1 VITLELLN
9 TLPPERFV
17 ATLAGIFEHSPW
29 VAQGAAERRPFASR
43 LDLLDAMRNVV
54 HDAPAGRQQGLIL
67 AHPPL
72 GAGRTALP
80 LTQASTEEQRRA
92 GLDACTEADL
102 ARLRELNDAYRA
114 RHGFPFILAVRGHD
128 PQSIIAAFER
138 RLGNEP
144 AAERAMALE
153 QIGRIAGFRLAD
165 AVASPAAPEV
175 LAMLARLEAQG
186 AGPAGARVREWM
198 LAAGLDLAAVQ
209 AQDLLGVR
217 RAAVALAPRLLLGAH
232 LLLGAQHGPASQ
244 ALCHEG
250 RLGLTLGIAVAQSL
264 KQTAVRLPF
273 DLLVWARPSEG
284 GRSAAALLSDAAEIR
299 GCVALAL
306 EDAAG
311 DTRALAPL
319 LRAGA
324 CKDRVLAIVR
334 QPAPGFGPGGEPELD
349 AASVGRASRL
359 LEEFIRG
366 STDGID
372 ARTFVWP

>member
-1 VITLELLN
+1 MITLELLN

-43 LDLLDAMRNVV
+43 LDLLDAMRKVV
-54 HDAPAGRQQGLIL
+54 LDAPADRQQGLIL

-80 LTQASTEEQRRA
+80 LTQASAEEQRRA

-114 RHGFPFILAVRGHD
+114 RHGFPFILAVRGHG
-128 PQSIIAAFER
+128 PQSIIADFER

-175 LAMLARLEAQG
+175 LAMLARLEAQE
-186 AGPAGARVREWM
+186 AGPAGAPVREWM

-217 RAAVALAPRLLLGAH
+217 RAAVALAPRLLLTAH
-232 LLLGAQHGPASQ
+232 FDPASQ

-250 RLGLTLGIAVAQSL
+250 RLGLTLAIAVAQSL

-311 DTRALAPL
+311 DARALAPL

-324 CKDRVLAIVR
+324 CEDRVLAIVR

-372 ARTFVWP
+372 ARTFVWS